1 MRALI
6 DSEKEG
12 DEMDEIDVQILKLL
26 KTNARMRVKTIS
38 SIVMLSEP
46 SVKNRISK
54 MIESGVI
61 DGFHVDVNY
70 EKLGYMIGFFMK
82 ITEIKMAISEFE
94 KRIQEF
100 PDFQEYY
107 AVTGTEKF
115 IIKGHTKDIASL
127 NAVILKM
134 ERMAEFNT
142 SIVLH
147 KMKLDD

>member
-1 MRALI
+1 
-6 DSEKEG
+6 
-12 DEMDEIDVQILKLL
+12 MDGIDVQILKLL

-82 ITEIKMAISEFE
+82 ITEIKIAISEFE
-94 KRIQEF
+94 KRIQQF
-100 PDFQEYY
+100 SDFQEYY

-127 NAVILKM
+127 NAVIMKM
-134 ERMAEFNT
+134 EHIAEFNT

-147 KMKLDD
+147 KMKVDDLEHPLIDE